1 MSFDQDAISLSSGQ
15 ELTED
20 ASTSR
25 RGFWSRICG
34 RRQSKRDKK
43 MKKTAVAQE
52 IKTKKHPKMAGI
64 IFACCCV
71 QTLD

>member
-1 MSFDQDAISLSSGQ
+1 MSFDQDAISFSSGQ

-25 RGFWSRICG
+25 RGFWSRIFG

-43 MKKTAVAQE
+43 MKKTAVEQE
-52 IKTKKHPKMAGI
+52 IKTKKYPKMVEI
-64 IFACCCV
+64 MFACCCV
-71 QTLD
+71 QPLD